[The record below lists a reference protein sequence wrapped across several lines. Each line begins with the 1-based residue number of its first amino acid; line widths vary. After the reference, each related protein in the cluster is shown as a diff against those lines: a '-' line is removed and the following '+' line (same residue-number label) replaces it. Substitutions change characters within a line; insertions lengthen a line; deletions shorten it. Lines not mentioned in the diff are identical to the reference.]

1 MSCPSLLND
10 SRSPPFYVFKLV
22 LVVRLAAVS
31 IRVVLSLF
39 GSLLDGFF
47 ILFLFLFLLAI
58 TLSG

>member
-1 MSCPSLLND
+1 VFFCKLGQP